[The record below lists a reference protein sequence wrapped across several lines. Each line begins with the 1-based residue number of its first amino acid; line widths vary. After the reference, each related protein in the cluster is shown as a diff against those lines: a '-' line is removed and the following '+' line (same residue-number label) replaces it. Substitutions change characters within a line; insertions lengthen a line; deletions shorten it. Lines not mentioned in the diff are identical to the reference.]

1 MLYIK
6 SIYKENCSKS
16 KILFTIVLR
25 AEDSLS
31 LKDHLLSFPNV
42 FFNFGYCIIIY
53 LQVYITYT
61 DVSILMLV
69 HLYRLWCLSERTR

>member
-31 LKDHLLSFPNV
+31 LKDNLLSFPNV
-42 FFNFGYCIIIY
+42 FFIWLLYNN
-53 LQVYITYT
+53 LST
-61 DVSILMLV
+61 SIHTIHRCV
-69 HLYRLWCLSERTR
+69 HIDASAPV